1 MTSADSA
8 LQRLRDGNARY
19 VAGKPVVASGDQR
32 ERRYQTAEA
41 QRPFAAI
48 LACSDSRVPV
58 ETVFDQGIGDLF
70 VVRVAGN
77 VVGPSQAGSIEFA
90 ASVLGVRLV
99 VVLGHT
105 RCGAI
110 EAVVAALENPAGESP
125 GFLGYLVDRI
135 RPAVERAITDD
146 EQDREHLVEKSVR
159 ANIRHS
165 VGILQNDSTI
175 IRSLADDVG
184 LRVVGAEYALQTGEI
199 EFL

>member
-1 MTSADSA
+1 M
-8 LQRLRDGNARY
+8 
-19 VAGKPVVASGDQR
+19 
-32 ERRYQTAEA
+32 
-41 QRPFAAI
+41 
-48 LACSDSRVPV
+48 
-58 ETVFDQGIGDLF
+58 FDQGIGDLF